1 MFLLAVRNNL
11 GQKEVVEWQ
20 ENLVF
25 VEYLAANLGGQSHSW
40 AMQKLKES
48 FGGRRGMSSI
58 VRQTPH
64 RTQGMLPQMSLPQPP
79 QE

>member
-1 MFLLAVRNNL
+1 VAGELDI
-11 GQKEVVEWQ
+11 
-20 ENLVF
+20 

-48 FGGRRGMSSI
+48 FGGRQGISSGKKSLEDRI
-58 VRQTPH
+58 VRQTPQ

-79 QE
+79 QQFLEGVWE